1 MIVVANVFTVIEAGW
16 VTAMP
21 DAKVDGLIYE
31 RHEIAAAS
39 AGGREVD
46 GAFFVFLQEVHA
58 ICEALHCELIAAIAE
73 GSLLITADQRL

>member
-1 MIVVANVFTVIEAGW
+1 VEAGW

-21 DAKVDGLIYE
+21 DAKVDGLIDE

-39 AGGREVD
+39 GGREVD
-46 GAFFVFLQEVHA
+46 GAFFIFLQEVHA

-73 GSLLITADQRL
+73 GSLLITADQTL